1 MDASQTLNAECRTP
15 NAPLELTMIDLA
27 KLKELVALM
36 SQNDLSEVALKDGD
50 EQITIKRGGQPVYV
64 GAASP
69 VAQMAAP
76 MAAPVA
82 APHAPTAPQ
91 QSAPAGAGGPS
102 ASGGATASIDSP
114 MVGTFYSKPNPDAK
128 SFVTVGQSV
137 TADSVVCIIEA
148 MKVFNEIKAE
158 KSGVI
163 AEILVKDGAS
173 VEFGQ
178 KLFAIK

>member
-1 MDASQTLNAECRTP
+1 
-15 NAPLELTMIDLA
+15 MIDLS

-50 EQITIKRGGQPVYV
+50 EQITIRRGGQPVMMFGG

-69 VAQMAAP
+69 VQHVAQAASH
-76 MAAPVA
+76 APVQA
-82 APHAPTAPQ
+82 ASAATSSAS
-91 QSAPAGAGGPS
+91 SAPASAGGLS
-102 ASGGATASIDSP
+102 SSSATASIDSP

-128 SFVTVGQSV
+128 SFVSVGQSV
-137 TADSVVCIIEA
+137 SADSVVCIIEA

-163 AEILVKDGAS
+163 DAILVKDGQS

>member
-1 MDASQTLNAECRTP
+1 MPSPQCL
-15 NAPLELTMIDLA
+15 LEFTMIDLA

-50 EQITIKRGGQPVYV
+50 EQITIRRGGQPVYV

-69 VAQMAAP
+69 VAHVG
-76 MAAPVA
+76 APVA
-82 APHAPTAPQ
+82 AAPAQAAPAAPQ
-91 QSAPAGAGGPS
+91 AATASAPAAS
-102 ASGGATASIDSP
+102 AASGATGSIDSP

-128 SFVTVGQSV
+128 AFVSVGQSV

-163 AEILVKDGAS
+163 AEILVKDGQS

>member
-1 MDASQTLNAECRTP
+1 
-15 NAPLELTMIDLA
+15 MIDLS

-50 EQITIKRGGQPVYV
+50 EQITIRRGGQPVMMFGG

-69 VAQMAAP
+69 VQHVAQAASHAQVQ
-76 MAAPVA
+76 AASAVSAPA
-82 APHAPTAPQ
+82 A
-91 QSAPAGAGGPS
+91 SAPAGAGGS
-102 ASGGATASIDSP
+102 SATASIDSP

-128 SFVTVGQSV
+128 SFVSVGQSV
-137 TADSVVCIIEA
+137 SADSVVCIIEA

-158 KSGVI
+158 KSGI
-163 AEILVKDGAS
+163 IDAILVKDGQS

>member
-1 MDASQTLNAECRTP
+1 
-15 NAPLELTMIDLA
+15 MIDLS

-50 EQITIKRGGQPVYV
+50 EQITIRRGGQPMMMM

-69 VAQMAAP
+69 VQHVAAAP
-76 MAAPVA
+76 AATHSSAAPTQASA
-82 APHAPTAPQ
+82 ATTSVPTAG
-91 QSAPAGAGGPS
+91 AAGS
-102 ASGGATASIDSP
+102 SATASIDSP

-128 SFVTVGQSV
+128 TFVNVGQSV
-137 TADSVVCIIEA
+137 SADSVVCIIEA

-158 KSGVI
+158 KNGI
-163 AEILVKDGAS
+163 IDAILVRDGQS

>member
-1 MDASQTLNAECRTP
+1 
-15 NAPLELTMIDLA
+15 MIDLA

-50 EQITIKRGGQPVYV
+50 EQITIRRGGQPVYV

-69 VAQMAAP
+69 VAHAG
-76 MAAPVA
+76 APVA
-82 APHAPTAPQ
+82 AAPAQAAPAAPQ
-91 QSAPAGAGGPS
+91 AATASAPAAS
-102 ASGGATASIDSP
+102 AASGATGSIDSP

-128 SFVTVGQSV
+128 AFVSVGQSV

-163 AEILVKDGAS
+163 AEILVKDGQS

>member
-1 MDASQTLNAECRTP
+1 MPSPQCL
-15 NAPLELTMIDLA
+15 LEFTMIDLA

-36 SQNDLSEVALKDGD
+36 SQNDLAEVALKDGD
-50 EQITIKRGGQPVYV
+50 EQITIRRGGQPMYV

-69 VAQMAAP
+69 IAQMAAP
-76 MAAPVA
+76 MAAPA
-82 APHAPTAPQ
+82 AASGPAPSQ
-91 QSAPAGAGGPS
+91 APASSNAATPSAGG
-102 ASGGATASIDSP
+102 ASGATGSIDSP

-128 SFVTVGQSV
+128 SFVTVGQTV

-158 KSGVI
+158 KSGVVV
-163 AEILVKDGAS
+163 EILVKDGQS

>member
-1 MDASQTLNAECRTP
+1 
-15 NAPLELTMIDLA
+15 MIDLA

-36 SQNDLSEVALKDGD
+36 SQNDLAEVALKDGD

-64 GAASP
+64 NAASP
-69 VAQMAAP
+69 VAHMSAPAAP
-76 MAAPVA
+76 AP
-82 APHAPTAPQ
+82 APTALSAAAPQ
-91 QSAPAGAGGPS
+91 AAATSAPATSP
-102 ASGGATASIDSP
+102 ASGATGSIDSP
-114 MVGTFYSKPNPDAK
+114 MVGTYYSKPNPDAK
-128 SFVTVGQSV
+128 AFVSVGQSV
-137 TADSVVCIIEA
+137 TADTVVCIIEA

-163 AEILVKDGAS
+163 AEILVKDGQS

>member
-1 MDASQTLNAECRTP
+1 MPSPQCL
-15 NAPLELTMIDLA
+15 LEFTMIDLA

-36 SQNDLSEVALKDGD
+36 SQNDLAEVALKDGD
-50 EQITIKRGGQPVYV
+50 EQITIRRGGQPMYV

-69 VAQMAAP
+69 IAQMAAP
-76 MAAPVA
+76 MAAPAA
-82 APHAPTAPQ
+82 APGPAASQ
-91 QSAPAGAGGPS
+91 APASSNAATPSAGG
-102 ASGGATASIDSP
+102 ASGATGSIDSP

-128 SFVTVGQSV
+128 SFVTVGQTV

-158 KSGVI
+158 KSGVVVD
-163 AEILVKDGAS
+163 ILVKDGQS

>member
-1 MDASQTLNAECRTP
+1 
-15 NAPLELTMIDLA
+15 MIDLS

-50 EQITIKRGGQPVYV
+50 EQITIRRGGQPVMMM

-69 VAQMAAP
+69 VQHVAQAASH
-76 MAAPVA
+76 APVQA
-82 APHAPTAPQ
+82 ASASTVSSS
-91 QSAPAGAGGPS
+91 SAPAGAGGS
-102 ASGGATASIDSP
+102 SSSSATASIDSP

-128 SFVTVGQSV
+128 SFVSVGQSV
-137 TADSVVCIIEA
+137 SADSVVCIIEA

-163 AEILVKDGAS
+163 DAILVKDGQS